1 MAYQIYFPTPLCEI
15 ADVEN
20 DNIDVCVQTE
30 KEHYTFT
37 VATLKN
43 LSEPCWMNGDGFV
56 EPCAPFLVVE
66 KLTEEVIAKLI
77 GSLMQD
83 KKLAALYG
91 KDVL

>member
-1 MAYQIYFPTPLCEI
+1 
-15 ADVEN
+15 
-20 DNIDVCVQTE
+20 
-30 KEHYTFT
+30 
-37 VATLKN
+37 
-43 LSEPCWMNGDGFV
+43 MNGDGFV